1 MKAPQDWLIPLE
13 AFVFVG
19 NSEKLL
25 WIYAA
30 NLRTYLKSRMREIQ
44 TSGSG
49 RDRGQRIYG

>member
-1 MKAPQDWLIPLE
+1 MKAPQDSLIPLE

-19 NSEKLL
+19 NGEKLL

-44 TSGSG
+44 RFGCG
-49 RDRGQRIYG
+49 RGRSQRIYG